1 MPTITVSAPRSRV
14 MWAMPRSER
23 DTNESMT
30 SSAVT
35 STMIPRER
43 KRPTWSITSSC
54 SGSTSVSVSAAWIEA
69 IRNGPCLRIGT
80 AMRRRAQRTSAC
92 GASAPRSTS

>member
-1 MPTITVSAPRSRV
+1 MPTITVSAPRRRV
-14 MWAMPRSER
+14 MCAIPRSER
-23 DTNESMT
+23 DTNESIT

-43 KRPTWSITSSC
+43 KRPTCTITSSW
-54 SGSTSVSVSAAWIEA
+54 SRMTSVSVSAAWIDA

-80 AMRRRAQRTSAC
+80 AIGR
-92 GASAPRSTS
+92 